1 MGVLTRLTVLV
12 AAVVLL
18 ASSVC
23 AAPSEYQVKAV
34 FLFNFSRFV
43 EWPDSAFVSPE
54 APFVIGVFGYD
65 PFGDQLEE
73 ATRGETVNGR
83 PFVIRRVRNA
93 RDAADCQILFMHR
106 TEEPRMNAVLAALD
120 HRSTLTVSDLD
131 VAGQR
136 GVMIALA
143 TQDNRIRLRVNVN
156 SARAAH
162 LTISS
167 KLLRSAEIVDAP
179 AAQGGDGA

>member
-1 MGVLTRLTVLV
+1 MGVLTRLV
-12 AAVVLL
+12 ALL
-18 ASSVC
+18 AATMLLAGSVG

-43 EWPDSAFVSPE
+43 EWPDSAFAGPA

-83 PFVIRRVRNA
+83 PLVIRRL
-93 RDAADCQILFMHR
+93 RDAGEAGDCQILFMHR
-106 TEEPRMNAVLAALD
+106 SEEARMGAVLEALD

-156 SARAAH
+156 SARAAR

-167 KLLRSAEIVDAP
+167 KLLRSAEIVEAP
-179 AAQGGDGA
+179 AAQGGD

>member
-1 MGVLTRLTVLV
+1 MGVLTRLV
-12 AAVVLL
+12 ALL
-18 ASSVC
+18 AATMLLAGSVG

-43 EWPDSAFVSPE
+43 EWPDSAFAGPG

-65 PFGDQLEE
+65 PFGNQLEE

-83 PFVIRRVRNA
+83 PLVIRRL
-93 RDAADCQILFMHR
+93 RDAGEAGDCQILFMHR
-106 TEEPRMNAVLAALD
+106 SEEARMGAVLEALD

-136 GVMIALA
+136 GVMIALT

-156 SARAAH
+156 SARAAR

-167 KLLRSAEIVDAP
+167 KLLRSAEIVEAP
-179 AAQGGDGA
+179 AAQGGD

>member
-1 MGVLTRLTVLV
+1 MGVLKLLAALVVGTVLLTGN
-12 AAVVLL
+12 A
-18 ASSVC
+18 C

-43 EWPDSAFVSPE
+43 EWPPSAFASAD

-65 PFGDQLEE
+65 PFGSQLDE

-83 PFVIRRVRNA
+83 PLVVRRVRNA
-93 RDAADCQILFMHR
+93 DEAADCQILFMHHS
-106 TEEPRMNAVLAALD
+106 EDARMNGILAALN

-131 VAGQR
+131 DAGQR

-143 TQDNRIRLRVNVN
+143 TENSRIRLRVNVD

-167 KLLRSAEIVDAP
+167 KLLRSAQIVDTSVS
-179 AAQGGDGA
+179 GD

>member
-1 MGVLTRLTVLV
+1 MGVLTRL
-12 AAVVLL
+12 AVLL
-18 ASSVC
+18 AAVMLLAGSVG

-43 EWPDSAFVSPE
+43 EWPDSAFASRE

-83 PFVIRRVRNA
+83 PLVIRRL
-93 RDAADCQILFMHR
+93 RDAGEAGDCQILFMHR
-106 TEEPRMNAVLAALD
+106 SEEARMSAVLTALD

-156 SARAAH
+156 SARAAR

-179 AAQGGDGA
+179 ATQGGD

>member
-1 MGVLTRLTVLV
+1 MGVLRVLAALV
-12 AAVVLL
+12 AATVLL
-18 ASSVC
+18 AGSVC

-43 EWPDSAFVSPE
+43 EWPPSAFASSD

-65 PFGDQLEE
+65 PFGNQLDET
-73 ATRGETVNGR
+73 TRGETVNGR
-83 PFVIRRVRNA
+83 PLLIRRVHNVS
-93 RDAADCQILFMHR
+93 DAADCQILFVHASEATR
-106 TEEPRMNAVLAALD
+106 LDGILAVLN

-131 VAGQR
+131 DAAR
-136 GVMIALA
+136 HGVMIALA
-143 TQDNRIRLRVNVN
+143 TQEKRIRLRVNVD

-167 KLLRSAEIVDAP
+167 KLLRSAQIVDAP
-179 AAQGGDGA
+179 VSGD